1 MKLQLLIEK
10 AAGKDVS
17 GRIENK
23 GNFMP
28 NTIAGSVK
36 KVIDNIKELIID
48 YQEHGGNKDP
58 FWKKVEVDDLDFD
71 FVYNLQAFFMEH
83 DYLNI
88 SSIARLA
95 GLNPGLVR
103 QYASGVKHP
112 SKAQAQKIA
121 KTVKTLAK
129 NLQRIELV

>member
-36 KVIDNIKELIID
+36 KVIDNIKELIITIRNTG
-48 YQEHGGNKDP
+48 EIKIHSG
-58 FWKKVEVDDLDFD
+58 KK
-71 FVYNLQAFFMEH
+71 
-83 DYLNI
+83 
-88 SSIARLA
+88 
-95 GLNPGLVR
+95 
-103 QYASGVKHP
+103 
-112 SKAQAQKIA
+112 
-121 KTVKTLAK
+121 
-129 NLQRIELV
+129 